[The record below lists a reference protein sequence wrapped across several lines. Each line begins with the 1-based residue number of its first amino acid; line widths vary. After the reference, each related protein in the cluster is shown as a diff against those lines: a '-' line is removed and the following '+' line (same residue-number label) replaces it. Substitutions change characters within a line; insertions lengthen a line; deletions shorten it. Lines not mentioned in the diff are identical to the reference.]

1 MKTLP
6 NSFSEFYAFESTLYG
21 LEMRTKKNIR
31 IFQAAA
37 LLLFV
42 LLGIYS
48 FANEPYSP
56 FNANHSSKNY
66 FSVYIMDQGQCTAQD
81 FSTMLLF
88 YNPNLEMEQVEA
100 LANTYI
106 VEAQKE
112 GVNQDIA
119 FIQMCLETGFL
130 TYTGSVKPQ
139 QNNFAGLGAV
149 NKNEEGEHF
158 PDIQTGVRA
167 HIQHLK
173 AYASEH
179 NLFHDLVD
187 VRFRFVKRG
196 SAPTIYDLSGK
207 WASDKEYA
215 LKLEDLLSRLFLLRN
230 QTAFRES
237 LGIY

>member
-1 MKTLP
+1 
-6 NSFSEFYAFESTLYG
+6 
-21 LEMRTKKNIR
+21 MRIKKNIR
-31 IFQAAA
+31 IIQIVA

-42 LLGIYS
+42 FLGLYS
-48 FANEPYSP
+48 LANEPYSP
-56 FNANHSSKNY
+56 FSASHSSTNY

-81 FSTMLLF
+81 FSAMLLF
-88 YNPNLEMEQVEA
+88 YNPNLEMERVES
-100 LANTYI
+100 LAKTYI
-106 VEAQKE
+106 LEAQKE

-130 TYTGSVKPQ
+130 TYTGSVKPN
-139 QNNFAGLGAV
+139 QNNFAGMGAV
-149 NKNEEGEHF
+149 NKNEQGEYY

-196 SAPTIYDLSGK
+196 SALTIYDLPGK

-215 LKLEDLLSRLFLLRN
+215 QKLEGLLSRLFLIRN
-230 QTAFRES
+230 QITFRES